1 MLKIAALLTV
11 SVLLSVVLIT
21 AIEGGQ
27 FAEAKKAD
35 VKQQRHKYSYWVGN
49 KVCGDKLCDGSSYQ
63 KWNLKYRIF
72 KSPYDTYA
80 HEELLKIKTKP
91 SK

>member
-1 MLKIAALLTV
+1 MLKIAALLMV
-11 SVLLSVVLIT
+11 SVLLSVALIT
-21 AIEGGQ
+21 AIEAGQ
-27 FAEAKKAD
+27 FAEAKKAV

-49 KVCGDKLCDGSSYQ
+49 KVCGDQLCDGSSYQ
-63 KWNLKYRIF
+63 KWNLKYRTY

-80 HEELLKIKTKP
+80 HEELLKVKTKS